1 MYKLEPMAFK
11 GKHHTE
17 ETKRKIS
24 EKNRIKFKG
33 KGNPNFGK
41 IWVYN
46 EKLDKKIMITKDQ
59 LDSFLNDGWILG
71 AVRPRRI
78 DETRAAHFRC
88 WINNGTESKFVLKSE
103 QEQFISEGW
112 KPGRLSFTN

>member
-1 MYKLEPMAFK
+1 MQKMAESVRQSMRLKWKEHPEKFKNMYKLEPMAFK

-46 EKLDKKIMITKDQ
+46 EKLDKKIMITKD
-59 LDSFLNDGWILG
+59 
-71 AVRPRRI
+71 
-78 DETRAAHFRC
+78 
-88 WINNGTESKFVLKSE
+88 
-103 QEQFISEGW
+103 
-112 KPGRLSFTN
+112 